1 MKKRIFSLGLG
12 LLLVTALAVTAGP
25 TAEKAETPEAVG
37 PQYGGTL
44 TVFGGLAD
52 PPSPAFA
59 DVQYPS
65 ITWLQNIQERPVM
78 GDTEKY
84 GPRGTGEYLFCSL
97 SYQPDKY
104 LRGCLLESWETNLDR
119 LVWHVRPGI
128 MWAPTEDQMNRGV
141 MKQPRE
147 LTAED
152 VVLDII
158 EFLECPWQGRFEG
171 FVNID
176 DPASVVYATDK
187 YSLVIEMDHYN
198 PMVFYYIMYEDRA
211 LIAPPETIAAGADK
225 WQNQIGTG
233 AFMFEEYVTGASMSF
248 VRNPDY
254 WNSTTIDGTEYQ
266 MPFADRVVR
275 PIIADVATQMAALQ
289 TGKLDIGRNILNT
302 YWSMLDSRASEMKQ
316 INFSSGEGYRIYMR
330 CDEPP
335 FDNGN
340 VRRAAMIGTNLME
353 FKRSA
358 MVPDTPLLFHPVI
371 PQDPSY
377 IPLEELPENIQILF
391 EYDPTLAK
399 EMLAQEGYPDGFKT
413 KLHIDAEQVQWHDKA
428 ALLKDQWSKIGIDVE
443 IVAEPYAV
451 YKDRGFPI
459 PEVQYHGLYADSGG
473 NANPVGSID
482 TMLRSSGLFNRSMY
496 RSQQVDDIMLKLD
509 VELDPDKKISMIRE
523 ILLLVLPEY
532 PTLQLHYNQGRTY
545 WWPWVKNYY
554 GELTLEDDGG
564 FTELFPFIWIDR
576 GLKESMGF

>member
-1 MKKRIFSLGLG
+1 
-12 LLLVTALAVTAGP
+12 
-25 TAEKAETPEAVG
+25 
-37 PQYGGTL
+37 
-44 TVFGGLAD
+44 
-52 PPSPAFA
+52 
-59 DVQYPS
+59 
-65 ITWLQNIQERPVM
+65 
-78 GDTEKY
+78 
-84 GPRGTGEYLFCSL
+84 
-97 SYQPDKY
+97 
-104 LRGCLLESWETNLDR
+104 
-119 LVWHVRPGI
+119 
-128 MWAPTEDQMNRGV
+128 
-141 MKQPRE
+141 
-147 LTAED
+147 
-152 VVLDII
+152 
-158 EFLECPWQGRFEG
+158 
-171 FVNID
+171 
-176 DPASVVYATDK
+176 
-187 YSLVIEMDHYN
+187 
-198 PMVFYYIMYEDRA
+198 
-211 LIAPPETIAAGADK
+211 
-225 WQNQIGTG
+225 
-233 AFMFEEYVTGASMSF
+233 
-248 VRNPDY
+248 
-254 WNSTTIDGTEYQ
+254 
-266 MPFADRVVR
+266 
-275 PIIADVATQMAALQ
+275 
-289 TGKLDIGRNILNT
+289 
-302 YWSMLDSRASEMKQ
+302 
-316 INFSSGEGYRIYMR
+316 MR

-443 IVAEPYAV
+443 IISEPYAI

-576 GLKESMGF
+576 DLKESMGYK